1 MSLSENAE
9 SLWGADRGVAENTS
23 ADHVVPSM
31 SEAMSGIK
39 TRRADKWPA
48 AELIALS
55 RRSIESGG
63 VFFALCVQAL
73 CVMST
78 TIKNL

>member
-9 SLWGADRGVAENTS
+9 SLWGVDSGVPANTG

-73 CVMST
+73 CVMSA
-78 TIKNL
+78 TIKDL

>member
-9 SLWGADRGVAENTS
+9 SLWGVASGVAANIS
-23 ADHVVPSM
+23 ADQAVPSK

-39 TRRADKWPA
+39 TRRADKPPA
-48 AELIALS
+48 AALIALS

-63 VFFALCVQAL
+63 VFIAL
-73 CVMST
+73 
-78 TIKNL
+78 